1 MVQDEMPSLREVE
14 IISVLTSLGG
24 VANYEKLYRAVRE
37 SLTAKDLKIT
47 GKATFD
53 KELDLL
59 IKRGLVKKI
68 YQGKRAVYMLSPKV
82 ESLSL
87 KKDWVDK
94 HLKKLSVLIE
104 KFNLRSELAVEKDVR
119 LVYIIGKANLS
130 LLLNQIFSYIIHGK
144 DFNEQINYFMQYL
157 GELVNIISN
166 LSPEQKAKI
175 YNIIKA
181 ERIRDL
187 FLIESMIREAY
198 RKLK

>member
-1 MVQDEMPSLREVE
+1 MVQNEIPSLRQLE

-59 IKRGLVKKI
+59 IKRGLVKKAF
-68 YQGKRAVYMLSPKV
+68 QGKRAVYMLSPKV
-82 ESLSL
+82 EGLSL
-87 KKDWVDK
+87 NKDWVDK

-119 LVYIIGKANLS
+119 LVYMIGKANLN
-130 LLLNQIFSYIIHGK
+130 LLLNQLFSYTIHGRDLK
-144 DFNEQINYFMQYL
+144 ESIDYFMEYL
-157 GELVNIISN
+157 GELVNIIRG

-187 FLIESMIREAY
+187 FLIELMVREAY
-198 RKLK
+198 RKLR